1 MVIGILEPN
10 SFSKECLKDLK
21 KKMKVNIFS
30 GNDFSTFLKPI
41 NVLFIALKY
50 KIDEKFLKMC
60 PNLKVIC
67 SSTTGLNHIDVEYL
81 KNKNIKL
88 ISLQQETSFLK
99 NIRATPEHTFGLI
112 LALLRNYKFAFHQN
126 APKKWER
133 ESLLGQELFEKKVG
147 IIGMGRVGH
156 QTGKFCKVFGADVGW
171 FDIRNLNIS
180 KKFKR
185 FNSIENLITWSDI
198 VVLAASFRRE
208 QGIIISKKEIKL
220 MSKKYFINTARG
232 ELIDEIELIEYI
244 KKNQFLGVALDVIF
258 DEKNKRNLKNFLK
271 IDKNINFILTP
282 HIGGL
287 TKESRQK
294 TDLFIIE
301 KFLKNCKEMNI

>member
-67 SSTTGLNHIDVEYL
+67 SSTTGLNHIDVEYP

-126 APKKWER
+126 APKNGKEKVY
-133 ESLLGQELFEKKVG
+133 LGKNYLKKRWV
-147 IIGMGRVGH
+147 
-156 QTGKFCKVFGADVGW
+156 
-171 FDIRNLNIS
+171 
-180 KKFKR
+180 
-185 FNSIENLITWSDI
+185 
-198 VVLAASFRRE
+198 
-208 QGIIISKKEIKL
+208 
-220 MSKKYFINTARG
+220 
-232 ELIDEIELIEYI
+232 
-244 KKNQFLGVALDVIF
+244 
-258 DEKNKRNLKNFLK
+258 
-271 IDKNINFILTP
+271 
-282 HIGGL
+282 
-287 TKESRQK
+287 
-294 TDLFIIE
+294 
-301 KFLKNCKEMNI
+301 